1 MSDVPYLSTNNDK
14 GSRQNI
20 GGKKQR
26 DQRRKTHSL
35 SLYPKIFDYSLGG
48 YYHRGAER
56 APDDII
62 KVKLQSDKM
71 KVGIMSLSLYSK

>member
-1 MSDVPYLSTNNDK
+1 MTVVDTARENIQKMSDVPYLSTNDDK

-26 DQRRKTHSL
+26 DQRKKTHSL

-48 YYHRGAER
+48 YYHRER
-56 APDDII
+56 
-62 KVKLQSDKM
+62 
-71 KVGIMSLSLYSK
+71 